1 MTERELKKEKEELR
15 TILFNKI
22 EGIKGNRE
30 LKKVAQKVDELNEFL
45 DGDDTRIE
53 NLLDDLSLLF
63 SISEKSK
70 IKKKINDIL
79 DNYDKINK
87 SGIPKYDTNKK
98 EKIKTLILDI
108 DEICNRN
115 FLDRFKEILGIGS

>member
-108 DEICNRN
+108 D
-115 FLDRFKEILGIGS
+115 